1 MINASKIRGRIVE
14 LEMTQQQVAAMIG
27 MNKKT
32 FSLKMK
38 SGKFGLDEAEKLIE
52 VLKIDKPEKYFFA
65 NEVTSEATQEGA

>member
-27 MNKKT
+27 MSKKT
-32 FSLKMK
+32 FSIKMK
-38 SGKFGLDEAEKLIE
+38 SGKFGLDEADKLIK

-65 NEVTSEATQEGA
+65 NEVTCEDTSKGA